1 MNEMHLQKF
10 RVALMFALVLFV
22 AFGAFAQNAETGAI
36 TGTVAQGG
44 TPLPGVTVEVRSPNL
59 QGARTEVTDAQGH
72 FRFSLLPPGDYTM
85 TATLSGFNTVTQ
97 KAVHVGLNRT
107 VTLEVGLSPTA
118 SEQITVTGA
127 PPVVDVTSN
136 TQGANITSETM
147 QALPLGRNFV
157 AAAQV
162 APGTGTD
169 ATGTTVYGSTGAE
182 NNYIIDGLNT
192 TGVERGLQGKRLNL
206 DFVQEVEV
214 MTGGLQAEYG
224 RMTGGTINAITKSGS
239 NEFHG
244 DVFGYDSGGSLN
256 ANNSTATKRP
266 TSSTTIGSVDK
277 QFDYGANL
285 GGYIMK
291 DRLWFFGSYDR
302 TSETDLSTRINTPL
316 IFPGVFTLNVGESV
330 PNKVTRDLYAGKL
343 SLALTSSHLL
353 NLSIFGDPTSNQG
366 AIFALAGAPSTF
378 NGTNKLGGNDAVLRY
393 SGVFGTNWT
402 ANASYGMH
410 REKSTIEG
418 PGASV
423 GRLSDETVV
432 PNIAYGGYG
441 FIQDQKFKRDVVKAD
456 MSAFFGSHQFKFGGD
471 QEKLNATNV
480 NIYSGTDRV
489 RKLCRGGVPASGV
502 CNPVNIYYRHE
513 GYVSGKTTN
522 PATLQS
528 LVIPALI
535 ASPDT
540 KNNSLYVQDSW
551 KILTNFTLNLGVRW
565 EQQKVGNRLGQTAI
579 NIKDEVAPRL
589 GAIWDVQ
596 NNGRSKLYANY
607 GRFYEAI
614 PMDMN
619 LRAFGG
625 EITTQVNNRDA
636 TAGNFTPGTVGSA
649 ASGGVP
655 GSFGGLPY
663 RFLGG
668 TTPVDPNLKGQ
679 YIDEYL
685 VGYDYELAPSLMV
698 GVKGTYRNLGR
709 VIEDMLVIS
718 SGDYFIANP
727 GSGIGTNAGFLN
739 GFGQL
744 GTNDQAPANK
754 AKRQYKGVEVH
765 AQKRFSNNYQ
775 FFTSY
780 VWSQLKGNYDG
791 TFQASTG
798 QLDPN
803 INSAYDYAD
812 FALNDNGFLS
822 NDRTHQFKFYGSY
835 TLSSGMAKGLD
846 LGASFHWESGLPLT
860 GLGYEFA
867 GYRNYEYYLTERG
880 ALGRGPSDYEAD
892 LHAGFP
898 IAFGGS
904 RLTLIADVF
913 NIFNRQSATALDQRM
928 DLASDGQCAVFNK
941 AFGAGTCDVTL
952 ATPKLGPSNGFGGWG
967 NVPGTTTAVSSFT
980 NARAAATNPS
990 FLHSG
995 VAFTGQRS
1003 IRLGARW
1010 TF

>member
-1 MNEMHLQKF
+1 MHLPKF
-10 RVALMFALVLFV
+10 RVALMLALVLFV
-22 AFGAFAQNAETGAI
+22 AFGAFAQNSETGAI
-36 TGTVAQGG
+36 TGTVSQGG
-44 TPLPGVTVEVRSPNL
+44 TPLPGVTVEVRSVNL

-97 KAVHVGLNRT
+97 KAIHVGLNRV
-107 VTLEVGLSPTA
+107 VTLEVALSPTA

-136 TQGANITSETM
+136 TQGANVTAETM

-169 ATGTTVYGSTGAE
+169 GTGTTVYGSTGAE

-256 ANNSTATKRP
+256 SDNATATKRP

-316 IFPGVFTLNVGESV
+316 IFPGEAFHLNVGDSV
-330 PNKVTRDLYAGKL
+330 PNKITRDLYAGKL

-353 NLSIFGDPTSNQG
+353 NLSVFGDPTTNEG

-378 NGTNKLGGNDAVLRY
+378 EATNELGGNDAVLRY

-410 REKSTIEG
+410 REKSLISG
-418 PGASV
+418 PGKTL
-423 GRLSDETVV
+423 GRTNDETVI
-432 PNIAYGGYG
+432 PNVATGGYG
-441 FIQDQKFKRDVVKAD
+441 FIQDQKFKRDVLKAD
-456 MSAFFGSHQFKFGGD
+456 LSAFFGSHQFKFGGD
-471 QEKLNATNV
+471 QEKLNANNV
-480 NIYSGTDRV
+480 NTYTGTDRV

-502 CNPVNIYYRHE
+502 CNPANIYYRHE
-513 GYVSGKTTN
+513 GYVSRQGTAAELN
-522 PATLQS
+522 G

-540 KNNSLYVQDSW
+540 QNNSFYVQDSW
-551 KILTNFTLNLGVRW
+551 KVLTNFTLNLGVRL
-565 EQQKVGNRLGQTAI
+565 EQQKVGNREGNTAI
-579 NIKDEVAPRL
+579 NLNDEIAPRL
-589 GAIWDVQ
+589 GVIWDVQ

-607 GRFYEAI
+607 GRFFEAI
-614 PMDMN
+614 PMDIN
-619 LRAFGG
+619 LRSFGG
-625 EITTQVNNRDA
+625 EISTQVNNRDPIP
-636 TAGNFTPGTVGSA
+636 GHFTPGCSGTA
-649 ASGGVP
+649 AAGCVP
-655 GSFGGLPY
+655 ASFSTGTY

-668 TTPVDPNLKGQ
+668 TTVPVDPDLKGQ

-698 GVKGTYRNLGR
+698 GIKGTYRNLGR
-709 VIEDMLVIS
+709 VIEDMLVIDA
-718 SGDYFIANP
+718 GDYFIANP
-727 GSGIGTNAGFLN
+727 GSGIGVNAGFLN
-739 GFGQL
+739 DPPGQ
-744 GTNDQAPANK
+744 DQAPANK
-754 AKRQYKGVEVH
+754 AKRQYKGVELH

-892 LHAGFP
+892 VHAGFP

-913 NIFNRQSATALDQRM
+913 NIFNRQSATSLDQRM
-928 DLASDGQCAVFNK
+928 NLNQDGACAVFVK
-941 AFGAGTCDVTL
+941 AFGANGCD
-952 ATPKLGPSNGFGGWG
+952 KSNGFGGWA
-967 NVPGTTTAVSSFT
+967 NILGTTQPVGAFT
-980 NARAAATNPS
+980 DARAAATNPS
-990 FLHSG
+990 FLKQG
-995 VAFTGQRS
+995 VAFTGARS

>member
-1 MNEMHLQKF
+1 MHLQKF

-22 AFGAFAQNAETGAI
+22 AFGAFAQNSETGAI
-36 TGTVAQGG
+36 TGTVSQGG
-44 TPLPGVTVEVRSPNL
+44 TPLPGVTVEVRSANL
-59 QGARTEVTDAQGH
+59 QGTRTEVTDAGGH

-97 KAVHVGLNRT
+97 KAIHVGLNRT
-107 VTLEVGLSPTA
+107 VTLEVALSPTA

-136 TQGANITSETM
+136 TQGANVTSETM

-162 APGTGTD
+162 APGTGND

-182 NNYIIDGLNT
+182 NQYIIDGLNT

-256 ANNSTATKRP
+256 ADNSTALKRP

-353 NLSIFGDPTSNQG
+353 NLSIFGDPTSNEG

-393 SGVFGTNWT
+393 SGVYGTNWT
-402 ANASYGMH
+402 ANASYGLH

-418 PGASV
+418 PGASI
-423 GRLSDETVV
+423 GRLNDETVV

-441 FIQDQKFKRDVVKAD
+441 FIQNQKFKRDVIKAD
-456 MSAFFGSHQFKFGGD
+456 LSAFFGSHQFKFGGD
-471 QEKLNATNV
+471 EEKLNATNV

-502 CNPVNIYYRHE
+502 CAPVNVYYRHE
-513 GYVSGKTTN
+513 GYVSGKTGN
-522 PATLQS
+522 PAALQA

-540 KNNSLYVQDSW
+540 KNDSLYVQDSW
-551 KILTNFTLNLGVRW
+551 KVLTNFTLNLGLRL
-565 EQQKVGNRLGQTAI
+565 EKQKVGNRLGETAI
-579 NIKDEVAPRL
+579 DISDEYAPRI

-607 GRFYEAI
+607 GRFYESI
-614 PMDMN
+614 PMDIN
-619 LRAFGG
+619 LRSFGG
-625 EITTQVNNRDA
+625 EISTQVNNLDP
-636 TAGNFTPGTVGSA
+636 TPGHFTPGTVGSA

-655 GSFGGLPY
+655 ASFLNSLVAGGVAPF

-668 TTPVDPNLKGQ
+668 TTPVDPDLKGQ

-698 GVKGTYRNLGR
+698 GIKGTYRNLGR
-709 VIEDMLVIS
+709 VIEDMLVID

-727 GSGIGTNAGFLN
+727 GTGIGVNAGFLN
-739 GFGQL
+739 DPPGQ
-744 GTNDQAPANK
+744 DQAPANK
-754 AKRQYKGVEVH
+754 AKRQYKGVELH

-812 FALNDNGFLS
+812 FALNDDGFLS

-867 GYRNYEYYLTERG
+867 GYRNYEYYLTTRG

-892 LHAGFP
+892 VHAGFP

-928 DLASDGQCAVFNK
+928 DLASDGACAVFVK
-941 AFGAGTCDVTL
+941 ALGTNGCNS
-952 ATPKLGPSNGFGGWG
+952 SNGFGGWA
-967 NVPGTTTAVSSFT
+967 NILGTTNPVGSFT

-990 FLHSG
+990 FLKQG
-995 VAFTGQRS
+995 VSFTGARS